1 MNAWLWAATVLMLA
15 PAVLLVVALR
25 RPVTDGIVALEAAGA
40 NATLALV
47 AIAEGT
53 GRQGFADVA
62 IVLAFM
68 SFAGTI
74 GFLRF
79 LERAE

>member
-1 MNAWLWAATVLMLA
+1 MNAWLWAATVLVSALA
-15 PAVLLVVALR
+15 ALLVVAVR
-25 RPVTDGIVALEAAGA
+25 RPVTDGIVALQAATA
-40 NATLALV
+40 DATLALL

-53 GRQGFADVA
+53 KRQGFADVA
-62 IVLAFM
+62 LVLAFM

-79 LERAE
+79 LERVD